1 MEAAAPTE
9 QGESPPP
16 VASTP
21 PAQPKETAHEKEAK
35 GKEKDVPEGKE
46 RPLVTPTKVGVE
58 VFTPNSPALQ
68 SPQKK
73 ADPVSAA
80 ATLVVSLSD
89 LQALSFFRLREQPK
103 RDKGRLGT
111 SPIFSHP
118 QNVSI
123 INQIQYNRTNN

>member
-89 LQALSFFRLREQPK
+89 LQKSLSLSFVYASSQRET
-103 RDKGRLGT
+103 KGDLAPRPFFL
-111 SPIFSHP
+111 IRKMF
-118 QNVSI
+118 Q
-123 INQIQYNRTNN
+123 